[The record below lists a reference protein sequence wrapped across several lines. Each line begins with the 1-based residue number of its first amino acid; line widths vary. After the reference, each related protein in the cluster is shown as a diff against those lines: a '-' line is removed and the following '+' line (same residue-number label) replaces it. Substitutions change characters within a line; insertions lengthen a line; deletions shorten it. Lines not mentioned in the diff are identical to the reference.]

1 VTATSVS
8 QEWVREAGV
17 DVRLRK
23 LEKSV
28 AVQGYLLGTLTVA
41 FLFLTIAVLVL
52 WGERGPP
59 DFDHIAVSLTVF
71 QTLFG
76 IAALYGFWA
85 LRGLTRETAQDVAET
100 EVRKIVAALVL
111 REVQDKLQNLP
122 RDTISDPVVDNIARA
137 AGDAGREGE
146 DGK

>member
-1 VTATSVS
+1 M
-8 QEWVREAGV
+8 

-23 LEKSV
+23 LEKSIT
-28 AVQGYLLGTLTVA
+28 VQGYLLGILAVA

-85 LRGLTRETAQDVAET
+85 LRGLTRETAQEVAET
-100 EVRKIVAALVL
+100 EVRKIAAALVL
-111 REVQDKLQNLP
+111 REVQDKLQNLA
-122 RDTISDPVVDNIARA
+122 RDTISDPAADNIARA

>member
-1 VTATSVS
+1 M
-8 QEWVREAGV
+8 

-28 AVQGYLLGTLTVA
+28 AVQGYLLGILAVA
-41 FLFLTIAVLVL
+41 FLFLTVAVLVL

-85 LRGLTRETAQDVAET
+85 LRGLTRETAQEVAET
-100 EVRKIVAALVL
+100 EVRTIAAALVL
-111 REVQDKLQNLP
+111 REVQDKLQNLS
-122 RDTISDPVVDNIARA
+122 RDTISDPAADNIARA

>member
-1 VTATSVS
+1 M
-8 QEWVREAGV
+8 

-28 AVQGYLLGTLTVA
+28 AVQGYLLGTLAVA
-41 FLFLTIAVLVL
+41 SLFLTIAVLVL

-85 LRGLTRETAQDVAET
+85 LRGLTRETAQEVAET
-100 EVRKIVAALVL
+100 EVRKIAAALVL
-111 REVQDKLQNLP
+111 REVQDKLQNLA
-122 RDTISDPVVDNIARA
+122 RDTISDPAADNIARA